1 MTTRDELIKKNVV
14 DHLFWDSRVDS
25 SNVKVEVSD
34 GIVSLSGTLSS
45 LAACNVALEDTFDV
59 SGVRNVIDKL
69 QVELTPDMSTFKDEE
84 IKQHIESALFLSPE
98 IVSINFEVSVSD
110 GCVIMHG
117 SVPSY
122 REKSK
127 AAIIASEIPG
137 VISMQNKLSVVPTRR
152 FLDQQIAK
160 DVVHALERHAGID
173 VEKIDVTV
181 SGRKVTLSGTVPDGI
196 SFRASANVAAHT
208 LGVVDVINNLE
219 IQ

>member
-1 MTTRDELIKKNVV
+1 MATRDEVIKKNVV
-14 DHLFWDSRVDS
+14 DHLFWDSRIDS

-45 LAACNVALEDTFDV
+45 LAECNVALEDAFDV

-69 QVELTPDMSTFKDEE
+69 QVELPPDLSTFKDEE
-84 IKQHIESALFLSPE
+84 IKQNIVRALLLSPDV
-98 IVSINFEVSVSD
+98 VSTGIDIFVENGYVVMD
-110 GCVIMHG
+110 G

-122 REKSK
+122 GEKSK
-127 AAIIASEIPG
+127 AAYIASEIPG

-152 FLDQQIAK
+152 FVDQQIAK
-160 DVVHALERHAGID
+160 DVVRALERHAGID
-173 VEKIDVTV
+173 VEKINVTV
-181 SGRKVTLSGTVPDGI
+181 SGGKTTLSGTVPDGI